1 MKWFTTAEAAEHARR
16 HRNTILL
23 ALRSGELVGYQRTA
37 PQGAWRIKEPD
48 LERWLRGE

>member
-1 MKWFTTAEAAEHARR
+1 MRWLTTSEAAEHARR

-23 ALRSGELVGYQRTA
+23 ALRSGELVGFQRTA
-37 PQGAWRIKEPD
+37 PQGAWRIREVD

>member
-1 MKWFTTAEAAEHARR
+1 MSWMTTGEAAERARR

-37 PQGAWRIKEPD
+37 PQGAWRIKESD
-48 LERWLRGE
+48 LDKWLRGE

>member
-1 MKWFTTAEAAEHARR
+1 MTTNEAAAHARR

-37 PQGAWRIKEPD
+37 PQGAWRLKLSD